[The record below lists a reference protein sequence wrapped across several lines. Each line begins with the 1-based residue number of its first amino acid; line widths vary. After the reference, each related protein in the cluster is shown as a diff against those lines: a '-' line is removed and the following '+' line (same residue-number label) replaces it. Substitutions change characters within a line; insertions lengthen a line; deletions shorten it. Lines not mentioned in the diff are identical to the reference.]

1 MDSLHDWKRDLV
13 SGINQVNK
21 LIAIVLCAL
30 LAFPSAVLAN
40 APVPPEVPKYDLGNF
55 TVLQK
60 DQQAPFSGFLFD
72 QESVAKILAEIEF
85 STLELELK
93 HDFELRKSE
102 ALWQLKLDN
111 AVAANE
117 SLQEQSKSLNKIK
130 DDEISRLRE
139 ISLKQPSDYYHW
151 WFAGGV
157 VGGILLS
164 LGVFYAAAE
173 GFSNAK

>member
-1 MDSLHDWKRDLV
+1 
-13 SGINQVNK
+13 VNRF
-21 LIAIVLCAL
+21 IAIFLCAL
-30 LAFPSAVLAN
+30 LAFPTSLLATPP
-40 APVPPEVPKYDLGNF
+40 APPDVPKYDLGNF
-55 TVLQK
+55 TILKK
-60 DQQAPFSGFLFD
+60 DQKAPFSGFLFD
-72 QESVAKILAEIEF
+72 QESVAKILVEIEF

-93 HDFELRKSE
+93 YDFERSKSE

-111 AVAANE
+111 TLAANE
-117 SLQEQSKSLNKIK
+117 TLEARHTSLIKIK

-139 ISLKQPSDYYHW
+139 ISLKQPNDYSHW

-173 GFSNAK
+173 GFKE